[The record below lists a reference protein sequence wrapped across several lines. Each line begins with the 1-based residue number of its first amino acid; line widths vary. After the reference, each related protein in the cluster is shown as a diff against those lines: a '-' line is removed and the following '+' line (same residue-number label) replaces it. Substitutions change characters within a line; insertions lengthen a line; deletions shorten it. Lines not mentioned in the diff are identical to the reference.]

1 MAESYMH
8 PEDIHR
14 QYEVY
19 LPNYPEWNRP
29 VYVEGIQVNTLD
41 AFVSE
46 PIIDSA
52 AYGASAEAIKA
63 WKYKLERF
71 HNSDGPAASNAAA
84 SGTSNTA
91 DSGTTNAQRKR
102 PLTSMR

>member
-8 PEDIHR
+8 PEDIQR
-14 QYEVY
+14 QCDVY

-29 VYVEGIQVNTLD
+29 VYVEGILVNTLD

-71 HNSDGPAASNAAA
+71 HNCDKPAARNVAA
-84 SGTSNTA
+84 SDTSNTA
-91 DSGTTNAQRKR
+91 DDGTANAQRKR